1 MGNLVNKDVFL
12 TLKWIKG
19 NEHAPK
25 LFQVAFCLEDISNSS
40 SFQYVT
46 FSFSSFD
53 LMYVYLKDLT
63 RAFGIC
69 FIDNLFSGKYKVKIE
84 YEENFNSFPVFKKLY
99 IADNTA
105 WPLSSAQGYFLWDF
119 GD

>member
-46 FSFSSFD
+46 FSFASYD
-53 LMYVYLKDLT
+53 LMHVYLKDLT

-69 FIDNLFSGKYKVKIE
+69 FIDYLFDGKYKVKIE
-84 YEENFNSFPVFKKLY
+84 KADSYDLY
-99 IADNTA
+99 GKTEDY
-105 WPLSSAQGYFLWDF
+105 LL
-119 GD
+119 